1 MSRIESIFQLE
12 TLAASRDCSDPEKKY
27 FLLLVRL
34 ARETVVAVREPSLQT
49 SLDLV
54 LGKHVLVLWPA
65 PKTARLLRQRLI
77 RALEEYRCALLFYQ
91 SVAHGI
97 NALSRSSNLDS
108 LEDTIG
114 EACSVCAE
122 AISKCIHD
130 SARGD
135 AYLHILET
143 VYLAVVFVLRSI
155 HELADRG
162 RTTANRHIY
171 MVVQTI
177 ASWIDAIVYRCLH
190 GSRIFCERFDIN
202 KMEARMAFV
211 SLGLLYVSVPDYL
224 SFN

>member
-1 MSRIESIFQLE
+1 MLF
-12 TLAASRDCSDPEKKY
+12 
-27 FLLLVRL
+27 F
-34 ARETVVAVREPSLQT
+34 
-49 SLDLV
+49 
-54 LGKHVLVLWPA
+54 
-65 PKTARLLRQRLI
+65 
-77 RALEEYRCALLFYQ
+77 FYQ

-97 NALSRSSNLDS
+97 NVLSRSSKFES

-162 RTTANRHIY
+162 RTTANRQLY

-211 SLGLLYVSVPDYL
+211 SLGLLYASVTVIQLMFNLPESIDSATTNGCYCPNRSYLVVRESKSRAYL
-224 SFN
+224 SGGIVTQQDGTMLIP